1 MRRALDTSLRLAAHR
16 LRKAVGAEGYQPI
29 QLEPSD
35 ERAETLPCRP
45 ALFDPAQIDRVRACG
60 FKSNLDIELTKLRAE
75 TFDERPLQIAR
86 VEDAAVVGGEI
97 FYGWQRHFMAA
108 GSVPWRALF
117 SIEETEGPVT
127 LANSEQGLKYFGHWL
142 RDDCA
147 MFDVLHGMFAQPVL
161 SMTRPAWPDASLYE
175 RAFGQVWD
183 ERAAFWAPSLTLVRD
198 LGFNR
203 QKKQQIERL
212 RGRLRETYRP
222 RTPGDVV
229 YLARGASGKS
239 RDIVNEMALR
249 DALGARG
256 VRIVIPEDGTADLVE
271 ALLDARVVITVEG
284 SQAAHAVYTL
294 ALGGALLILQPP
306 ERFYNPHV
314 EWTRL
319 LGMDYG
325 IVVGETREG
334 GFQIY
339 PEEVLAMIDRLLAA
353 G

>member
-1 MRRALDTSLRLAAHR
+1 MRRAVATTLRLAAHR
-16 LRKAVGAEGYQPI
+16 ARKALGAEGYQPI
-29 QLEPSD
+29 RLEPSD

-45 ALFDPAQIDRVRACG
+45 ALYEPGQVARVKACG
-60 FKSNLDIELTKLRAE
+60 FRSNLEIERAKLDAE
-75 TFDERPLQIAR
+75 TFEERPLQVAR
-86 VEDAAVVGGEI
+86 VDDAAVVGGEI

-108 GSVPWRALF
+108 GAIPWKDLLA
-117 SIEETEGPVT
+117 IEETEGPVT

-147 MFDVLHGMFAQPVL
+147 MFDLLHGMFAQPVL
-161 SMTRPAWPDASLYE
+161 SMTRPEWPDAAPYE

-183 ERAAFWAPSLTLVRD
+183 ERAAFWTPSLTLVRD

-203 QKKQQIERL
+203 QKKRQVERL
-212 RGRLRETYRP
+212 RGRLREAYRP
-222 RTPGDVV
+222 RRAGDVV

-239 RDIVNEMALR
+239 RDIVNETALR
-249 DALGARG
+249 EALAARG
-256 VRIVIPEDGTADLVE
+256 VHIVIPEDGTAALVE
-271 ALLDARVVITVEG
+271 ALLDARAIITVEG

-294 ALGGALLILQPP
+294 APGGALLILQPP

-319 LGMDYG
+319 LGMAYG
-325 IVVGETREG
+325 IVIGEVREN
-334 GFQIY
+334 GFHIH
-339 PEEVLAMIDRLLAA
+339 PDEVLAMTDRLLA